1 MSSPVRVRFAP
12 SPTGSLHIGSART
25 ALFNWL
31 YARHHGGTLVLR
43 IEDTDAE
50 RSTEESYRA
59 IVDGLRWLNID
70 WDEGPL
76 AGGAFGP
83 YFQSERAP
91 LYDAAVDTLLAGDQA
106 YPCYCSREELEARRQ
121 EAMKAKR
128 PPKYNR
134 ACAALTA
141 AERAARESAGA
152 KPAVR
157 VRIPDGATT
166 AWTDIVHGEISFT
179 HDNLD
184 DFIIR
189 RADGH
194 AIYNL
199 AVVVD
204 DVGMEITHVLRGD
217 DHISNTPKQIVL
229 YRALGLEPPLFGHM
243 PLILGADRQKLS
255 KRHGPVGVE
264 LFRDEGFLP
273 EALFNFIAL
282 LGWSFDGEHEI
293 FSQAQLREI
302 FDPARMSDTPAVFD
316 RTKLEWMNGEYMR
329 RLPVAERARRVRPA
343 LEAAGM
349 APAEDAAG
357 WAYLERV
364 VEVVGDRLKLSPD
377 ILRYADYAFGETV
390 TYDPQAFAKTLA
402 KDEARAG
409 LAELLPVL
417 EGAPDFTAE
426 ALEALAR
433 EAITAQGRKLGDV
446 LQPARVALTGR
457 TVSPGL
463 FEVMELLGR
472 DRVLARLRAALPAT
486 APAPAAPPADA
497 PAPPVTP

>member
-12 SPTGSLHIGSART
+12 SPTGTLHIGSART

-31 YARHHGGTLVLR
+31 YARHFGGTLVLR

-70 WDEGPL
+70 WDEGPQK
-76 AGGAFGP
+76 GGEFGP
-83 YFQSERAP
+83 YFQSERAA
-91 LYDAAVDTLLAGDQA
+91 LYDAAVEQLLAAGNA
-106 YPCYCSREELEARRQ
+106 YPCYCSKDELDARRQ
-121 EAMKAKR
+121 EAMRLKQ

-134 ACAALTA
+134 ACASLTA
-141 AERAARESAGA
+141 EKRAAREAAGV
-152 KPAVR
+152 KPAIR
-157 VRIPDGATT
+157 VRIPDGVTT
-166 AWTDIVHGEISFT
+166 AWDDIVHGTISFEN
-179 HDNLD
+179 DNLD

-204 DVGMEITHVLRGD
+204 DVGMQITHVLRGD

-243 PLILGADRQKLS
+243 PLILGPDRQKLS

-264 LFRDEGFLP
+264 LFREEGFLP
-273 EALFNFIAL
+273 EAMFNFISL
-282 LGWSFDGEHEI
+282 LGWSYDGEHEI
-293 FSQAQLREI
+293 FSQAQLKEI

-316 RTKLEWMNGEYMR
+316 RVKLEWMNGEYLR
-329 RLPVAERARRVRPA
+329 ALPVAERARRVRPV

-349 APAEDAAG
+349 APPDDAAG
-357 WAYLERV
+357 NAYLEKV
-364 VEVVGDRLKLSPD
+364 VEVVGDRLKLTPH
-377 ILRYADYAFGETV
+377 ILTYADYAFGDTV
-390 TYDPQAFAKTLA
+390 TFDAASFAKTLA
-402 KDEARAG
+402 KPEALEG
-409 LAELLPVL
+409 LAAFIPVL
-417 EGAPDFTAE
+417 EAAPEWTHA
-426 ALEALAR
+426 ALEPLAR
-433 EAITAQGRKLGDV
+433 EAITAMGRKLGDV

-472 DRVLARLRAALPAT
+472 DRTLARLRAALTAEAP
-486 APAPAAPPADA
+486 APAPAAS
-497 PAPPVTP
+497 

>member
-12 SPTGSLHIGSART
+12 SPTGTLHVGSART

-76 AGGAFGP
+76 KGGDHGP
-83 YFQSERAP
+83 YFQSERAA
-91 LYDAAVDTLLAGDQA
+91 LYDAAVEQLLADGHA
-106 YPCYCSREELEARRQ
+106 YRCYCSKEELEARRQ
-121 EAMKAKR
+121 EAMKAKQ

-134 ACAALTA
+134 ACADLTN
-141 AERAARESAGA
+141 AERAAREAEGRV
-152 KPAVR
+152 PAIR
-157 VRIPDGATT
+157 VRIPDGVTT
-166 AWTDIVHGEISFT
+166 SWDDIVHGTIAFEN
-179 HDNLD
+179 DNLD

-199 AVVVD
+199 AVVID
-204 DVGMEITHVLRGD
+204 DVGMQITHVLRGD

-243 PLILGADRQKLS
+243 PLILGPDRQKLS

-273 EALFNFIAL
+273 EAMFNFIAL

-293 FSQAQLREI
+293 FSQDELARV

-316 RTKLEWMNGEYMR
+316 RTKLEWMNGEYLR
-329 RLPVAERARRVRPA
+329 ALPAAERARRVRPV
-343 LEAAGM
+343 LESAGL
-349 APAEDAAG
+349 APANDDAG
-357 WAYLERV
+357 NAYLEKV
-364 VEVVGDRLKLSPD
+364 VEVVGDRLKLTSH
-377 ILRYADYAFGETV
+377 IVTYADWAFGDAV
-390 TYDPQAFAKTLA
+390 QYDAPSYAKTLA
-402 KDEARAG
+402 KPEARDG
-409 LAELLPVL
+409 LAKFIPVL
-417 EGAPDFTAE
+417 EAAPEWTHA
-426 ALEALAR
+426 ALEPMAR
-433 EAITAQGRKLGDV
+433 EAITAMGYKLGDV
-446 LQPARVALTGR
+446 LQPARVAITGR

-463 FEVMELLGR
+463 FEIMELLGR
-472 DRVLARLRAALPAT
+472 ERTLARLRAALTAE
-486 APAPAAPPADA
+486 APA
-497 PAPPVTP
+497 VTAG